1 MEKERV
7 LAVDLGASG
16 GRCMLAELEDD
27 RIALTEV
34 HRFSNDPV
42 TVSGTMYWDVLR
54 LFYEIKQGMGKA
66 REAGGFRAVSVDT
79 WGVDFGLLDEDG
91 KLLENPVH
99 YRDSRTQG
107 AAQKSFAL
115 LKKEELYRHTG
126 NQIMDINTA
135 FQLLALKWQ
144 RPALLKRAASLLLMP
159 DLFHY
164 FLSGEKKT
172 EVSIA
177 STTQLYDAIQ
187 KDWSREVLKAYGIRE
202 ELLPKVC
209 PCGTVIGRLSED
221 IQTELGLAPAEV
233 IAGAGH
239 DTQCAMAAVPAKEAD
254 FIFISCGTW
263 SLFGTETD
271 APMMDEK
278 AYDYNLTNEQG
289 VGGKISFLKNVIGL
303 WLIQESR
310 RQWMREGK
318 EYSFGQLE
326 EMAEKEEA
334 FRCFIDPDDPLFTPA
349 GNLPERI
356 REYCKK
362 TGQRAPETVGQ
373 IVRCIDE
380 SLALKYRCCKAEI
393 EDCTGKEY
401 RKIYLVGGGAQSG
414 LLCRMTAQAC
424 GCRVIAGP
432 VEATALGNAAVQF
445 LALGLIE
452 SPEQIRRVIRNS
464 ADIAVYEPGEERQ
477 GWDDA
482 YRRFRQLSEEKGR

>member
-1 MEKERV
+1 MKKERV

-16 GRCMLAELEDD
+16 GRCMLAEFDGG
-27 RIALTEV
+27 RIALKEL

-54 LFYEIKQGMGKA
+54 LFYEIKQGMCKA
-66 REAGGFRAVSVDT
+66 KEAGGFRSVSVDT

-99 YRDSRTQG
+99 YRDGRTQG
-107 AAQKSFAL
+107 AAQKSFL
-115 LKKEELYRHTG
+115 LLEKESLYRCTG

-135 FQLLALKWQ
+135 FQLLSLKWQ
-144 RPALLKRAASLLLMP
+144 RSALMKQASCLLLMP

-177 STTQLYDAIQ
+177 STTQLYDPLK
-187 KDWSREVLKAYGIRE
+187 KDWSREALKAFDIQE
-202 ELLPKVC
+202 SLLPKIY
-209 PCGTVIGRLSED
+209 PCGTIIGELTKEVRK
-221 IQTELGLAPAEV
+221 ELGIPAAAV

-271 APMMDEK
+271 APLIDEK
-278 AYDYNLTNEQG
+278 SYGYNLTNEQG
-289 VGGKISFLKNVIGL
+289 VGGKTSFLKNIIGL

-326 EMAEKEEA
+326 EMAEKEKA
-334 FRCFIDPDDPLFTPA
+334 FFCFIDPDDPLFVPA

-356 REYCKK
+356 QDYCRK
-362 TGQRAPETVGQ
+362 TGQPVPENEGQ

-380 SLALKYRCCKAEI
+380 SLALKYRHCKAEI
-393 EDCTGKEY
+393 EDCTRKEY
-401 RKIYLVGGGAQSG
+401 RKIYLVGGGAQSR

-424 GCRVIAGP
+424 GCSVTAGP
-432 VEATALGNAAVQF
+432 MEATALGNAAIQ
-445 LALGLIE
+445 LMALG
-452 SPEQIRRVIRNS
+452 QIKSLSDMRRVIQNS
-464 ADIAVYEPGEERQ
+464 ADITVYEPGKERQ
-477 GWDDA
+477 DWDEA
-482 YRRFRQLSEEKGR
+482 YRRFRQLLEEKGR